1 MRGDAW
7 LVSPPLQHRDH
18 GVQLTANHSFQPCT
32 SRDFM
37 NYLLYIEVAAEN
49 LQFYLW
55 FRDYIKRFSQLPANE
70 KVLSVPWYPERN
82 DPATLA
88 QRGPRLK
95 SPPATAVPNIFKG
108 TAFDSQPVTLQEKGI
123 NPFED
128 DKSSHRGDYEETATL
143 QSSVQHDIK
152 KSVAMAFEGAD
163 VKVQPC
169 MKFPLAPRRMAAD

>member
-1 MRGDAW
+1 
-7 LVSPPLQHRDH
+7 
-18 GVQLTANHSFQPCT
+18 
-32 SRDFM
+32 M
-37 NYLLYIEVAAEN
+37 NYLLYIELAAEN

-55 FRDYIKRFSQLPANE
+55 FRDYIKRFSQLPQNE
-70 KVLSVPWYPERN
+70 KVLSVPWFSERN

-108 TAFDSQPVTLQEKGI
+108 TAFDSQPVTLQEKAI

-128 DKSSHRGDYEETATL
+128 DWSSSHRGDDETATL
-143 QSSVQHDIK
+143 QSSIQHDIK

-163 VKVQPC
+163 VKLQPC
-169 MKFPLAPRRMAAD
+169 MKFPLDSRRRAAD